1 MQVFLKLVY
10 NLLALPL
17 LFIYSKLM
25 SLMNDKIK
33 QREELANNYLDIPI
47 KKNKRVLIHASS
59 MGEYEQVKY
68 LVELIRKSEPNTE
81 IIASFFSPSGYN
93 NLKDKL
99 YYDFKVYLPL
109 DFKTRVKRFIEHLK
123 PDIVIVVR
131 YDLWYNFV
139 RYLNKN
145 EIPVHLINATYTI
158 SKSLGKKFLG
168 VKFYKM
174 LLKRLSGIYCVNE
187 YHKSKFESININVP
201 IQLVHDTRYDR
212 IISRV
217 EIASKNEL
225 LNIVDNHSVLVVGS
239 SWKMDIRLLSD
250 VIKKIKKKHNL
261 IVIYVPHEIDEKT
274 IEHLRN
280 RIGDHYLYSDII
292 KNQLIDKDLIINEI
306 GLLLDLYKFS
316 DIAYVGG
323 AFGSGVHSVTEPAG
337 YGVPIFCGNQH
348 YKNSED
354 ARRLVEIG
362 GLFPMGS
369 TKLFY
374 DKLKELL
381 EDENERKKIGLIN
394 KEFVYSHGG
403 SSQIVYNNLIKSL

>member
-33 QREELANNYLDIPI
+33 QREELADGYLDIPP
-47 KKNKRVLIHASS
+47 KKNKRVMIHASS

-68 LVELIRKSEPNTE
+68 LVELVRKSEPNTE
-81 IIASFFSPSGYN
+81 VIVSFFSPSGYN
-93 NLKDKL
+93 NLNDRL
-99 YYDFKVYLPL
+99 YYDYKVYLPL
-109 DFKTRVKRFIEHLK
+109 DFKNRVKKFVDHIQ
-123 PDIVIVVR
+123 PDVVIVIR

-139 RYLNKN
+139 RYLHKS
-145 EIPVHLINATYTI
+145 EIPIHLINATYTI

-168 VKFYKM
+168 IKFYKM
-174 LLKRLSGIYCVNE
+174 LLKRLTSIYCVNE
-187 YHKSKFESININVP
+187 YHKGKFESINIEVP
-201 IQLVHDTRYDR
+201 VELVPDTRYDR

-217 EIASKNEL
+217 ELASKNQL
-225 LNIVDNHSVLVVGS
+225 LNIADGYKVLVVGS

-250 VIKKIKKKHNL
+250 VIKKLKKKHQL
-261 IVIYVPHEIDEKT
+261 LVIYVPHEVDEKT
-274 IEHLRN
+274 IEHLKN
-280 RIGDHYLYSDII
+280 RIGEHYIYSELS
-292 KNQLIDKDLIINEI
+292 KEQVIDKDLIVNEI
-306 GLLLDLYKFS
+306 GLLLDLYKYA
-316 DIAYVGG
+316 DVAYVGG

-354 ARRLVEIG
+354 ARKLVEIG
-362 GLFPMGS
+362 GLLPMGS

-381 EDENERKKIGLIN
+381 ENDNERKLVGNSN
-394 KEFVYSHGG
+394 KDYVYSLSG
-403 SSQIVYNNLIKSL
+403 SSKIVYETIIKPL

>member
-47 KKNKRVLIHASS
+47 KKNKRILIHASS

-306 GLLLDLYKFS
+306 GLLLDLYKFA

-403 SSQIVYNNLIKSL
+403 STQIVYNNLIKSL

>member
-47 KKNKRVLIHASS
+47 KKNKRILIHASS

-306 GLLLDLYKFS
+306 GLLLDLYKFA

>member
-47 KKNKRVLIHASS
+47 KKNKRILIHASS

-145 EIPVHLINATYTI
+145 EIPVHLRNATYTI

-306 GLLLDLYKFS
+306 GLLLDLYKFA

-403 SSQIVYNNLIKSL
+403 STQIVYNNLIKSL

>member
-47 KKNKRVLIHASS
+47 KKNKRILIHASS

-306 GLLLDLYKFS
+306 GLLLDLYKFA

-394 KEFVYSHGG
+394 KEFVNSHGG

>member
-1 MQVFLKLVY
+1 
-10 NLLALPL
+10 
-17 LFIYSKLM
+17 M

-47 KKNKRVLIHASS
+47 KKNKRILIHASS

-292 KNQLIDKDLIINEI
+292 KNQLIDKDLVINEI
-306 GLLLDLYKFS
+306 GLLLDLYKFA

>member
-47 KKNKRVLIHASS
+47 KKNKRILIHASS

-292 KNQLIDKDLIINEI
+292 KNQLIDKDMIINEI
-306 GLLLDLYKFS
+306 GLLLDLYKFA